1 MINALIPHD
10 VSLILIDILLKILSR
25 GLCPPALRPQIR
37 LGRWGACHHLI
48 GFMLWYIAKVNK
60 SWTPLTAPGVPLHF
74 IAPLGC
80 RCGLLERLRAEMH
93 GFDGLRLFSEHI
105 CAWEGVYVA
114 KIGRVQP
121 PQFGQILLLKGW
133 HLSRTPSQRIKG
145 TLRNNLSKMTS
156 ILISKC
162 GGAQA
167 SGWGDICLWRLPG
180 LENVTGTH
188 VVASKNTFSKCLVLI
203 RHYISMIWLPSSE

>member
-1 MINALIPHD
+1 MVNALIRHD
-10 VSLILIDILLKILSR
+10 VPLILIDILLIS
-25 GLCPPALRPQIR
+25 CPEACALPHFHPRYGW
-37 LGRWGACHHLI
+37 GRWGMSDHLI
-48 GFMLWYIAKVNK
+48 DFMLWYIAKVYK

-80 RCGLLERLRAEMH
+80 RCGLLERFRGEMH
-93 GFDGLRLFSEHI
+93 GFDGLTLFSEGT

-114 KIGRVQP
+114 EIGRVHP
-121 PQFGQILLLKGW
+121 PPFLEILLLKDW

-162 GGAQA
+162 GGPKPPAGEISV
-167 SGWGDICLWRLPG
+167 SGGSQDLK
-180 LENVTGTH
+180 T
-188 VVASKNTFSKCLVLI
+188 
-203 RHYISMIWLPSSE
+203 